1 MPREKKRL
9 YSKYL
14 GERNVTAVF
23 DPTAV
28 EGYQEMSRLDKM
40 IAKSQ
45 FLRNDPKY
53 EREVFTHCEGVPCLE
68 GERDQRFGITKQT
81 CLLCGFKF
89 VPVTQTGFEMSNEQI
104 QELQAPYLE
113 EIEWIYQ

>member
-1 MPREKKRL
+1 MPRQKKPL
-9 YSKYL
+9 YSKYSM
-14 GERNVTAVF
+14 ERNVTTIF
-23 DPTAV
+23 DPTTV
-28 EGYQEMSRLDKM
+28 KEYQNMSRLDKM

-68 GERDQRFGITKQT
+68 GARDKRFGIAKQT

-89 VPVTQTGFEMSNEQI
+89 IPVTQQGFDMSNEQI

-113 EIEWIYQ
+113 EIE